1 MTARRAG
8 IALVVLTALAAI
20 ILTGLAVNGSL
31 MPGDRALADALQAA
45 PGGRYLEPPA
55 DWIALWYVE
64 RGLAL
69 VFVMVALWRRAYGL
83 AATALL
89 VFAAA
94 ALNPVFK
101 EAIERERPAATDL
114 IIREPAPGY
123 GFPSGHAMSAALFYG
138 YALVVALQLTGSR
151 ARLVLAT
158 PCLAAIALIG
168 WDRVYDGAHWPSDVA
183 GGWAIGALLLAA
195 AFWLSGVL
203 PGLGR
208 RGEHE

>member
-1 MTARRAG
+1 MTACRAG
-8 IALVVLTALAAI
+8 IALAFLAALSAI
-20 ILTGLAVNGSL
+20 ILTAVAVSGSL
-31 MPGDRALADALQAA
+31 MPGDRALAEALQAT

-83 AATALL
+83 AAAALL
-89 VFAAA
+89 VIAAA

-151 ARLVLAT
+151 ARLALAT

-183 GGWAIGALLLAA
+183 GGWAFGAALLLTAI
-195 AFWLSGVL
+195 WLPSFVAKLARSEAG
-203 PGLGR
+203 
-208 RGEHE
+208 